1 MGAKPAEKAARRCA
15 AGRFASR
22 AMARETAV
30 MPPVASVVS
39 NWGAVI
45 ATQNLPKGA
54 EMDLVS
60 RWLLIIRA
68 SVFPMTLCSGLIGGL
83 LAVGA
88 PDARFGCLLLALIG
102 LVVAHAANNMINDY
116 FDVVGG
122 VDTDGYVRTVYAPH
136 PILSGLIS
144 KTGLLIAILVA
155 NLVDLWILVE
165 LVQARGWP
173 VVVFA
178 LAGLFISVFYVAPPL
193 KLKHRGL
200 GEPGVA
206 VVWGPLMIGGT
217 YYVTTGTA
225 PLWVFLA
232 SLPYAMLV
240 TTVLFGKHVDKLV
253 SDQAKGIHTLPVIL
267 GREKALA
274 WTRAMMSAYFALV
287 ALLVVLGVVSVWCLA
302 VVLAIPR
309 LFETLETFRK
319 APPPGPPPGYP
330 LWPLWYVA
338 WAFRLNRR
346 AGGLFVLGLLL
357 NAFVPLYVSIDFSL
371 RS

>member
-1 MGAKPAEKAARRCA
+1 MSSK
-15 AGRFASR
+15 S
-22 AMARETAV
+22 
-30 MPPVASVVS
+30 SVVS

-83 LAVGA
+83 LAAGA
-88 PDARFGCLLLALIG
+88 PDARFGCFLLALIG
-102 LVVAHAANNMINDY
+102 LVIAHAANNMINDF

-122 VDTDGYVRTVYAPH
+122 VDTAGYVRTVYAPH
-136 PILSGLIS
+136 PILSGLVS
-144 KTGLLIAILVA
+144 KQGLLAAIFVA
-155 NLVDLWILVE
+155 NLVDLLILVE
-165 LVQARGWP
+165 LFQARGWP
-173 VVVFA
+173 VLFFA
-178 LAGLFISVFYVAPPL
+178 LSGLFISVFYVAPPL

-217 YYVTTGTA
+217 YFVTTGSA

-240 TTVLFGKHVDKLV
+240 TTVLFGKHVDKHD
-253 SDQAKGIHTLPVIL
+253 SDNAKGIHTLPVIL
-267 GREKALA
+267 GNDTALA
-274 WTRAMMSAYFALV
+274 WTRAMMVGYFV
-287 ALLVVLGVVSVWCLA
+287 MVVLLVVSGVLGLWCLLTLA
-302 VVLAIPR
+302 AIPR
-309 LFETLETFRK
+309 LLETLETFRK
-319 APPPGPPPGYP
+319 PPPPQAPPGYP
-330 LWPLWYVA
+330 IWPLWYVA

-346 AGGLFVLGLLL
+346 AGGLLVLGLFFDAVFPIHLTL
-357 NAFVPLYVSIDFSL
+357 HA
-371 RS
+371 